1 MFTKGLLFLYIFLVK
16 NEIRI
21 FRCVRITLYGQ
32 NLFFDLFHG
41 LDYQI
46 VKHNLSQVTNLWIYT
61 ESEVDGVI
69 KDPCKGDSGGPLAV
83 FQGSQ
88 PHLIRVLKVKT

>member
-1 MFTKGLLFLYIFLVK
+1 MKYGFLGVYVSPFKDKICFL
-16 NEIRI
+16 
-21 FRCVRITLYGQ
+21 TSSM
-32 NLFFDLFHG
+32 DLM
-41 LDYQI
+41 I
-46 VKHNLSQVTNLWIYT
+46 VKHNLLQVTNLWIYT

-88 PHLIRVLKVKT
+88 PLLIGVLKVKT

>member
-1 MFTKGLLFLYIFLVK
+1 MKCGFLGVCVSPFTDKICFL
-16 NEIRI
+16 
-21 FRCVRITLYGQ
+21 TSSM
-32 NLFFDLFHG
+32 DLM
-41 LDYQI
+41 I
-46 VKHNLSQVTNLWIYT
+46 VKHNLFQVTNLWIYT

-88 PHLIRVLKVKT
+88 PLLIGVLKVKT